1 MKLWPGGPEYEGGD
15 AFPVTTDSVLLAD
28 FVRVKPGMRV
38 LELGCGAGII
48 SLLLLVREPGVR
60 LEAVEIDSRAAACA
74 RDNFAANG
82 LEAGVV
88 CGDLRDASCLPPA
101 NSCSLVVCN
110 PPYFAANSGKQASD
124 ARRAIARSEGGCT
137 FAEVCAAAARSL
149 KQGGRFA
156 FVHRAERLAEIFA
169 VLAGKRLEPKR
180 LRLVQ
185 HSAGS
190 APGLV
195 LCEAVRFG
203 APGLT
208 VEPALLLHT
217 PDGADSAEAR
227 RIYHLED

>member
-1 MKLWPGGPEYEGGD
+1 M
-15 AFPVTTDSVLLAD
+15 
-28 FVRVKPGMRV
+28 
-38 LELGCGAGII
+38 
-48 SLLLLVREPGVR
+48 
-60 LEAVEIDSRAAACA
+60 
-74 RDNFAANG
+74 
-82 LEAGVV
+82 
-88 CGDLRDASCLPPA
+88 
-101 NSCSLVVCN
+101 
-110 PPYFAANSGKQASD
+110 
-124 ARRAIARSEGGCT
+124 
-137 FAEVCAAAARSL
+137 

-185 HSAGS
+185 HSADS